1 MYHVTPDFP
10 HTCRLRQPVAGS
22 NFQRIEHH
30 QMMQQQEMLHSIT
43 SQQQTTTLQQQAIQG
58 IEAKLAK
65 QEEIQ
70 NQVLQQQEQLRQ
82 MTLQQT
88 NKQIEIHNEVAHLH
102 NKQDQLA

>member
-30 QMMQQQEMLHSIT
+30 QMMQQQEMLNLTT
-43 SQQQTTTLQQQAIQG
+43 SHQQAIQRT
-58 IEAKLAK
+58 EAKLAK

-70 NQVLQQQEQLRQ
+70 NQVLQQQQQL
-82 MTLQQT
+82 
-88 NKQIEIHNEVAHLH
+88 H
-102 NKQDQLA
+102 